1 MPKLSIVSA
10 VAALG
15 LLAGCTGYA
24 TDVEEP
30 TISYNYDDRDDYDE
44 VAEKADD
51 YCEESYD
58 RDAYLVD
65 EDVEGGDYEAT
76 FACR

>member
-1 MPKLSIVSA
+1 MPMRKFLLPVA
-10 VAALG
+10 VLG
-15 LLAGCTGYA
+15 LLAACASYT
-24 TDVEEP
+24 TNVEEP
-30 TISYNYDDRDDYDE
+30 TVSYRYDDRDDYDE
-44 VAEKADD
+44 VAERADD
-51 YCEESYD
+51 YCEDSYD